1 MERLITVMAK
11 HPRPGHAKTR
21 LMPLLGADGA
31 AELAACMVRDTV
43 RLLSSRR
50 DCDLAVAIDSEM
62 SRSWFERE
70 FPTTRLV
77 LQRGSDLGARLD
89 SVLTD
94 GLDLGYSSSFAIS
107 SDSPDLP
114 TEHISAAFT
123 ALDDPETDVVF
134 GPADDGGFYLIGWKQ
149 PWSALVTEVEMSTPR
164 VLTESLDLAAR
175 LDARVFLAPGWYDV
189 DEPADLNRLREHVR
203 AIDHPATAGFLE
215 QVG

>member
-11 HPRPGHAKTR
+11 HPRPGHVKTR

-31 AELAACMVRDTV
+31 AELATCMMRDTV
-43 RLLSSRR
+43 HLLSSRG
-50 DCDLAVAIDSEM
+50 DCDVAVAIDSEM

-70 FPTTRLV
+70 FPATRLV

-89 SVLTD
+89 GVLSN
-94 GLDLGYSSSFAIS
+94 GLDLGYSSSFAIG

-114 TEHISAAFT
+114 TEHISAAFN
-123 ALDDPETDVVF
+123 ALADSETDVVF
-134 GPADDGGFYLIGWKQ
+134 GPAEDGGFYLIGWKQ
-149 PWSALVTEVEMSTPR
+149 RWAAVVTEVEMSTPR
-164 VLTESLDLAAR
+164 VLTDSLGIAAH

-189 DEPADLNRLREHVR
+189 DEPADLDRLREHVR
-203 AIDHPATAGFLE
+203 EIDHPATAGFLE